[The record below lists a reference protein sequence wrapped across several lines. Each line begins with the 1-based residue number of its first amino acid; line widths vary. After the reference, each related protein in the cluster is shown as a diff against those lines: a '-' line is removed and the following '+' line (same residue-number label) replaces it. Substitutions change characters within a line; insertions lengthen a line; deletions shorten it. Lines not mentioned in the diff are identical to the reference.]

1 MYNSYEEYMRSV
13 LGYPYNNRNYYDDTY
28 RGMPMNNVDCNEMEN
43 CYPEIYKIVRP
54 MVTSTCQMYFN
65 QTITKETVEE
75 ITMKI
80 YTNIEPQENR
90 SNEELEQRSLKNGD
104 VINPNAKRE
113 NREDRNKKTNYLLK
127 DLIKILVINELL
139 GGNRP
144 NNPNRPPM
152 PPPPPRPSQ
161 GPGGGYPPQMRQF

>member
-1 MYNSYEEYMRSV
+1 MYDSYDEYMRSV
-13 LGYPYNNRNYYDDTY
+13 LGYPYNRNEYYDDTY
-28 RGMPMNNVDCNEMEN
+28 RSMPMNCIDHSEMEN
-43 CYPEIYKIVRP
+43 CYPEIYKIVKP
-54 MVTSTCQMYFN
+54 MVVTTCQMYSN
-65 QTITKETVEE
+65 QTITKEIVEE
-75 ITMKI
+75 MTMKI

-90 SNEELEQRSLKNGD
+90 SNEELEHRPLKNGD

-113 NREDRNKKTNYLLK
+113 DRGDRNKKTNYLLK

-152 PPPPPRPSQ
+152 PPPPPRPQQ
-161 GPGGGYPPQMRQF
+161 GPGWGYPRQF